1 MERKYPRPY
10 IFAERC
16 QYRYNLGREDE
27 YQCGNPLTPPA
38 RRYCLELHKES
49 GPKQNKAITQK
60 NGEYVKEHRDIC
72 KDDEEYR
79 RRRQMEQSRV
89 RHGQTKPMLRAFFD
103 RAESQQEYDPHL
115 RYELYEYA
123 LNKLNE
129 IMYLI
134 LSPPADLPS
143 AVSIAGMIAQE
154 LLEFLEA
161 QKQPFPDDSTIDR
174 LILSTLGLQ
183 RDFGEWMSARTFT
196 NIGGKA
202 RLVREMSQKLC
213 EPLGF
218 GYGLFVDVEI
228 ARTQY
233 FAHIA
238 IPKKRQFFENK
249 ARNTLS
255 GAKVFCDMLV
265 ERSTGERKQLAD
277 FLRFYVDSATVRL
290 AFDAGEQ
297 DHIASLI
304 QAVDERATAF
314 AHAYSTEQIVATVQF
329 LNATNQA
336 EYQLQCGDLDCSS
349 AHLKEVEDIFNDNK
363 KMPSNSIES
372 QHRIVSIKTQLA
384 LQNNDPEREKCVR
397 EYLSVLDRYPC
408 FEYRHVLRELKRCYE
423 SQVPDVELLAV
434 KDESLFVGMAF
445 THILPFVMPIYG
457 AGRCPEE
464 AIPRGYEERMVWKS

>member
-27 YQCGNPLTPPA
+27 YQCGNPLTSPA

-60 NGEYVKEHRDIC
+60 NGDYVKDHRRD
-72 KDDEEYR
+72 KGNGEEYR
-79 RRRQMEQSRV
+79 RRRRYEQSRV
-89 RHGQTKPMLRAFFD
+89 RHGQTKPKLRAFFD
-103 RAESQQEYDPHL
+103 CADAQQEYGPHL
-115 RYELYEYA
+115 KYELYEYA
-123 LNKLNE
+123 LTKLNE
-129 IMYLI
+129 IMCLI
-134 LSPPADLPS
+134 LNPPADLPS
-143 AVSIAGMIAQE
+143 AASIAGMIAQE
-154 LLEFLEA
+154 LVEFLEA
-161 QKQPFPDDSTIDR
+161 QKQPTPDDSTINR
-174 LILSTLGLQ
+174 LILFTLGLQ
-183 RDFGEWMSARTFT
+183 RDVGEWMSAKAFT
-196 NIGGKA
+196 NIRGKA

-265 ERSTGERKQLAD
+265 KRSTGERKQLAD

-304 QAVDERATAF
+304 QAIDERAKDF
-314 AHAYSTEQIVATVQF
+314 AYVYSDEQIVATVQF
-329 LNATNQA
+329 LDATNQA
-336 EYQLQCGDLDCSS
+336 EYQLQCKDFDCS
-349 AHLKEVEDIFNDNK
+349 AMHLKNAEDIFNDK
-363 KMPSNSIES
+363 EKMLWHAIEAH
-372 QHRIVSIKTQLA
+372 HRIASIKTHLA
-384 LQNNDPEREKCVR
+384 LKSDDPEREKCVH
-397 EYLSVLDRYPC
+397 EYMRVLDRHPC
-408 FEYRHVLRELKRCYE
+408 FEYRHVLRELKRRYE
-423 SQVPDVELLAV
+423 SQVPDVDLLTLE
-434 KDESLFVGMAF
+434 DESLFVGTAF
-445 THILPFVMPIYG
+445 THILPFVI
-457 AGRCPEE
+457 R
-464 AIPRGYEERMVWKS
+464 VSV